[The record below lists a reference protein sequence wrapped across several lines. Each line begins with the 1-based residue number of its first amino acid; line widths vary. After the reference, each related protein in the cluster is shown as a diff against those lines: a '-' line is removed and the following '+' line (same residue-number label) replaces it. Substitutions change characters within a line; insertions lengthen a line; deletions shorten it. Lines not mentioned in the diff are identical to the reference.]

1 MGDIHAWAMG
11 TIALGCSVFLCPNSC
26 SRGASSGPVAKR
38 AEGFLHQEHFSSCC
52 PARRLR
58 GRDMAGEAHPL
69 NLAPSTVHV
78 HERKALFTEEILQ
91 IDRPGEVVSA

>member
-1 MGDIHAWAMG
+1 MPGLWVLLRWGVASSFVPTLAVG
-11 TIALGCSVFLCPNSC
+11 
-26 SRGASSGPVAKR
+26 GASSGPVAKR
-38 AEGFLHQEHFSSCC
+38 AEGFRHQEHFPSCC